1 MAPHHSGAGH
11 LLQDPIQQFEWSL
24 GQRGTEGGLLGHVD
38 LEVSEMI
45 EGGLLGLGDLEVSQK
60 ELAKGRRGFALPLRH
75 LVSQLVPVHSK
86 PLGWSHVEVAEE
98 VLCGDEKSKEVR
110 IGEVVSD
117 ELRLMSHIHDLTGQ
131 IGGEKSPA
139 IDHVCNVGQVPV

>member
-1 MAPHHSGAGH
+1 M
-11 LLQDPIQQFEWSL
+11 
-24 GQRGTEGGLLGHVD
+24 LGHVD
-38 LEVSEMI
+38 LEVSETT
-45 EGGLLGLGDLEVSQK
+45 EDESPDLGDPEVSQK
-60 ELAKGRRGFALPLRH
+60 ELEKGHREFALLLRH

-86 PLGWSHVEVAEE
+86 PQGWNHVEVAEE
-98 VLCGDEKSKEVR
+98 VLCGDEKSEEVR

-139 IDHVCNVGQVPV
+139 IDHVCILGQDPL